1 MSKLQ
6 NHALTTCKESSF
18 VFLEKLFFMIKYN
31 PKSWFKH
38 IISLN
43 QSDTISKLWKE
54 LIAIGLLTLG
64 IAHLEVKHI
73 ENTEPF
79 DNLMQVYSLVGFAL
93 SLLLVFR
100 TNTAYDRWWEGR
112 KKWGE
117 LVNNTRNLS
126 LKINTVCSNKDD
138 RAYFKRMI
146 SNYAFA
152 MKEHL
157 RNGVDVDQLELSSE
171 ELEEISDYDHK
182 PNYILKRIYERLE
195 GLKKSGVLSEEGYI
209 VVDTNM
215 KTFSD
220 IIGACERIKNTP
232 IPYSYSIFFK
242 KFIFIY
248 VTTLPLAFV
257 NSFGYYS
264 SLVSIFVFYILVSME
279 ILAEEIEDPFGTDD
293 NDLPTDGLSQKIKE
307 NVHEILAD

>member
-1 MSKLQ
+1 
-6 NHALTTCKESSF
+6 
-18 VFLEKLFFMIKYN
+18 MIKYN
-31 PKSWFKH
+31 PKTWFKH
-38 IISLN
+38 IVSLKH
-43 QSDTISKLWKE
+43 SDTFTKLWKE

-64 IAHLEVKHI
+64 IAYLEVTFV
-73 ENTEPF
+73 ENTEPL
-79 DNLMQVYSLVGFAL
+79 NSLMQVYSLVGFAL

-117 LVNNTRNLS
+117 LVNNSRNLS
-126 LKINTVCSNKDD
+126 LKISTLAKDNDD
-138 RAYFKRMI
+138 RAYFRRMI
-146 SNYAFA
+146 SNFAFA

-157 RNGVDVDQLELSSE
+157 REGVALDQLDLTSKELQ
-171 ELEEISDYDHK
+171 EIESFDHK
-182 PNYILKRIYERLE
+182 PNYILKGLYTRLE
-195 GLKKSGVLSEEGYI
+195 VLKQTGALSEQNYI

-215 KTFSD
+215 KSFSD

-232 IPYSYSIFFK
+232 IPYSYSVFFK
-242 KFIFIY
+242 KFIFLY

-264 SLVSIFVFYILVSME
+264 SIVSIFVFYILVSME

-293 NDLPTDGLSQKIKE
+293 NDLPTDGLSEKIKS
-307 NVHEILAD
+307 NIHEILADD

>member
-1 MSKLQ
+1 
-6 NHALTTCKESSF
+6 
-18 VFLEKLFFMIKYN
+18 MIKYN

-43 QSDTISKLWKE
+43 QSDTLSKLWKE

-64 IAHLEVKHI
+64 IAHLEVKYI

-79 DNLMQVYSLVGFAL
+79 DSLMQVYSLVGFAL

-126 LKINTVCSNKDD
+126 LKINTVCANKED
-138 RAYFKRMI
+138 RKYFKRMI
-146 SNYAFA
+146 SNYPFA

-157 RNGVDVDQLELSSE
+157 RSGVDLNQLDLTE
-171 ELEEISDYDHK
+171 EERNEISSYDHK

-195 GLKKSGVLSEEGYI
+195 GLKKAGALSEEGYI

-279 ILAEEIEDPFGTDD
+279 ILAEEIEDPFGRDD
-293 NDLPTDGLSQKIKE
+293 NDLPTDGLSQKIKD

>member
-1 MSKLQ
+1 
-6 NHALTTCKESSF
+6 
-18 VFLEKLFFMIKYN
+18 MIKYN

-43 QSDTISKLWKE
+43 QSDTLSKLWKE

-64 IAHLEVKHI
+64 IAHLEVKYI

-79 DNLMQVYSLVGFAL
+79 DSLMQVYSLVGFAL

-126 LKINTVCSNKDD
+126 LKINTVCTNKED
-138 RAYFKRMI
+138 RKYFKRMI
-146 SNYAFA
+146 SNYPFA

-157 RNGVDVDQLELSSE
+157 RSGVDLSQLDLTEKE
-171 ELEEISDYDHK
+171 REEISNYEHK
-182 PNYILKRIYERLE
+182 PNFILKRIYERLE
-195 GLKKSGVLSEEGYI
+195 GLKKDGALSEEGYI

-279 ILAEEIEDPFGTDD
+279 ILAEEIEDPFGMDD
-293 NDLPTDGLSQKIKE
+293 NDLPTDGLSQKIKD

>member
-1 MSKLQ
+1 
-6 NHALTTCKESSF
+6 
-18 VFLEKLFFMIKYN
+18 
-31 PKSWFKH
+31 
-38 IISLN
+38 
-43 QSDTISKLWKE
+43 
-54 LIAIGLLTLG
+54 
-64 IAHLEVKHI
+64 
-73 ENTEPF
+73 
-79 DNLMQVYSLVGFAL
+79 
-93 SLLLVFR
+93 
-100 TNTAYDRWWEGR
+100 
-112 KKWGE
+112 
-117 LVNNTRNLS
+117 
-126 LKINTVCSNKDD
+126 
-138 RAYFKRMI
+138 MI

-157 RNGVDVDQLELSSE
+157 RDGVDLNQLELTTE
-171 ELEEISDYDHK
+171 ELQEISGYEHK

-195 GLKKSGVLSEEGYI
+195 VLKKNGVLSEEGYI

>member
-1 MSKLQ
+1 
-6 NHALTTCKESSF
+6 
-18 VFLEKLFFMIKYN
+18 MIKYN
-31 PKSWFKH
+31 PKTWFKH
-38 IISLN
+38 IVSFN
-43 QSDTISKLWKE
+43 QSDTLSKLWKE

-64 IAHLEVKHI
+64 IAHLEVKYI

-79 DNLMQVYSLVGFAL
+79 NSLMQVYSLVGFAL

-126 LKINTVCSNKDD
+126 LKINTVCTNKED
-138 RAYFKRMI
+138 RKYFKRMI
-146 SNYAFA
+146 SNYPFA

-157 RNGVDVDQLELSSE
+157 RSGVDLSQLDLTEKE
-171 ELEEISDYDHK
+171 REEISNYEHK
-182 PNYILKRIYERLE
+182 PNFILKRIYERLE
-195 GLKKSGVLSEEGYI
+195 GLKKDGALSEEGYI

-279 ILAEEIEDPFGTDD
+279 ILAEEIEDPFGMDD
-293 NDLPTDGLSQKIKE
+293 NDLPTDGLSQKIKD

>member
-1 MSKLQ
+1 
-6 NHALTTCKESSF
+6 
-18 VFLEKLFFMIKYN
+18 MIKYN
-31 PKSWFKH
+31 PKTWFKH
-38 IISLN
+38 IFSLKH
-43 QSDTISKLWKE
+43 SDTFTKLWKE

-64 IAHLEVKHI
+64 IAYLEVTFV
-73 ENTEPF
+73 ENTEPL
-79 DNLMQVYSLVGFAL
+79 NSLMQVYSLVGFAL

-117 LVNNTRNLS
+117 LVNNSRNLS
-126 LKINTVCSNKDD
+126 LKISTLAKDNDD
-138 RAYFKRMI
+138 RAYFRRMI
-146 SNYAFA
+146 SNFAFA

-157 RNGVDVDQLELSSE
+157 REGVALDQLDLTSKELQ
-171 ELEEISDYDHK
+171 EIESFDHK
-182 PNYILKRIYERLE
+182 PNYILKGLYTRLE
-195 GLKKSGVLSEEGYI
+195 VLKQTGALSEQNYI

-215 KTFSD
+215 KSFSD

-232 IPYSYSIFFK
+232 IPYSYSVFFK
-242 KFIFIY
+242 KFIFLY

-264 SLVSIFVFYILVSME
+264 SIVSIFVFYILVSME

-293 NDLPTDGLSQKIKE
+293 NDLPTDGLSEKIKS
-307 NVHEILAD
+307 NIHEILADD